1 MKSALFIVIVIISG
15 ALAGAIHGTVN
26 FAIVEPYL
34 DQAIGIENENLFAS
48 GEEDDNPQFWA
59 DYEEYR
65 VWQKSGQVLAGMILG
80 VAMGSLFG
88 IVYALSRNSLPGKND
103 VTKAVVL
110 AAIMW
115 ITIYLIP
122 FLKYPANP
130 PTVGDAETVVLRSI
144 LYISFIAISG
154 IGALVFYKLSQK
166 LQSDKK
172 YLCILGYVIFIVIAF
187 FVMPENPDEVT
198 APMNLVNEFR
208 LMSVLGVT
216 SFWISVG
223 FILGLFWNKFDDTN
237 SSE

>member
-1 MKSALFIVIVIISG
+1 MKSALFILIVIVSG

-48 GEEDDNPQFWA
+48 GEEDNNPQFWA

-65 VWQKSGQVLAGMILG
+65 VWQKSGQVLAGIILG

-110 AAIMW
+110 AGIMW

-144 LYISFIAISG
+144 LYVSFIAISG
-154 IGALVFYKLSQK
+154 FGGT
-166 LQSDKK
+166 
-172 YLCILGYVIFIVIAF
+172 CILQTIEEIAKRQKIPWTGRICCF
-187 FVMPENPDEVT
+187 HHRCVYCN
-198 APMNLVNEFR
+198 A
-208 LMSVLGVT
+208 
-216 SFWISVG
+216 
-223 FILGLFWNKFDDTN
+223 
-237 SSE
+237 